1 MNKIFALSDEAVEL
15 WSELDPFAAA
25 INGLVRQAAVWPDC
39 SPAGFDSAREKCA
52 ELLTAA
58 NDIETDSHDEDTAK
72 RILVDE
78 LENRIRTIDAKD
90 HTWDLNN
97 IASPWQGM
105 TGSFDLFEKETPEDW
120 AAIAH
125 LLETI
130 DSFIAGYQ
138 ASLTAGIEN
147 GFPPARRQVIV
158 AIEQGRIT
166 EGAQSAFRLLGNE
179 CTVADEQ
186 LRLRLDTA
194 IEHACSTVGAATDWM
209 ETTLL
214 AAARPEDAVGEAR
227 YATAARKH
235 LGSEIDLRET
245 YSWGWS
251 EIASLRARLTELC
264 AQVDP
269 NKSVAEVMEFLNTD
283 PGLAAQG
290 VDEFLTLML
299 DRQTTALANLAGTH
313 FDVPEEI
320 RAIEVKSPPEGGAT
334 APYYTGP
341 SDDFTRPGC
350 VWYPIYGRTQFPL
363 YDEITTAYHEGFP
376 GHHLQVAFAR
386 TLKEQLS
393 RFHQLYVWYSGSG
406 EGWALY
412 AERLMGE
419 LGYLEKPE
427 YEIGLVTSQLFRS
440 CRVVIDIGS
449 HVGLPIP
456 DDAPINP
463 GGEWSFDSA
472 VEMLESVAFLSSAN
486 ATSEIVRYL
495 GWPGQA
501 ITYKLGEKVILD
513 LRAEFEGREG
523 FDLKQFHVDLL
534 TAGAIGIDVMCD
546 LVRAAQTRRLP

>member
-1 MNKIFALSDEAVEL
+1 MNEIFALSDEAVEL
-15 WSELDPFAAA
+15 WSELDPFEAASK
-25 INGLVRQAAVWPDC
+25 GLVRQASVWPDC
-39 SPAGFDSAREKCA
+39 SPAGFKSAGAKCV

-58 NDIETDSHDEDTAK
+58 TACETNSHEEDTAK

-78 LENRIRTIDAKD
+78 LESRIRTVDAED
-90 HTWDLNN
+90 YTWDLNN

-105 TGSFDLFEKETPEDW
+105 TMSFDLFERETPEDW
-120 AAIAH
+120 AAIAN

-130 DSFIAGYQ
+130 DGFINGYQ
-138 ASLTAGIEN
+138 ASLTVGIEN
-147 GFPPARRQVIV
+147 GYPPAKRQVTV
-158 AIEQGRIT
+158 AIEQGRVT
-166 EGAQSAFRLLGNE
+166 EGAQSAFRLLANE
-179 CTVADEQ
+179 FTLADEA
-186 LRLRLDTA
+186 LRVRVDAA
-194 IEHACSTVGAATDWM
+194 IGHACSAVGTATDWM

-214 AAARPEDAVGEAR
+214 PAAREEDGVGEAR

-235 LGSEIDLRET
+235 LGTEIDLRET

-251 EIASLRARLTELC
+251 EIASLRTRLTELC
-264 AQVDP
+264 ATIDP
-269 NKSVAEVMEFLNTD
+269 SKPVAEVMEFLKTD
-283 PGLAAQG
+283 PALAAQG
-290 VDEFLTLML
+290 VDNFLTLML
-299 DRQTTALANLAGTH
+299 ERQTTALANLAGTH
-313 FDVPEEI
+313 FDVPEEV
-320 RAIEVKSPPEGGAT
+320 RAIEVKAPPEGGAT
-334 APYYTGP
+334 AQYYTAP
-341 SDDFTRPGC
+341 SDDFSRPGC

-363 YDEITTAYHEGFP
+363 YVEITTAYHEGFP
-376 GHHLQVAFAR
+376 GHHLQIAFAR
-386 TLKEQLS
+386 TLKERLS
-393 RFHQLYVWYSGSG
+393 RFHQLYVWYPGSG

-463 GGEWSFDSA
+463 GGEWDFDTA
-472 VEMLESVAFLSSAN
+472 VEMLETVAFMDNAD

-501 ITYKLGEKVILD
+501 ITYKLGEKAILD
-513 LRAEFEGREG
+513 LRSEFEGRDG

-534 TAGAIGIDVMCD
+534 TAGAVGLDAMRD
-546 LVRAAQTRRLP
+546 LVRAAQTAR